1 MSDSA
6 ADPYL
11 LRTAQ
16 YLNSLESWNTN
27 YFGEKPRN
35 ISSRYL
41 SMAGQ
46 LLQSTGVFEITDHT
60 TASDWERFIAN
71 LEEILTDLQLHKKFA
86 DAEPYL
92 ELQPGSIS
100 NGLWHERHEI
110 LKFGNVHFDFKYQYL
125 KESSPIVSSAKS
137 HDDVGNEVPQPEDHR
152 EFNSIDK
159 ENEEDFDEYEL
170 PENAPECVLD
180 LVSTTN
186 DFASR
191 AHCLV
196 RWYNLRKFIILS
208 PRGDTILSEDKVK
221 LLLSS
226 ASVALSNI
234 DCHVPIFFQIHN
246 PKNHFYQGIS
256 EHQNIRTLY
265 EMVWYKRNLKQYS
278 HLSDLISV
286 FREKTGCNLN
296 DPITV
301 TVRLNY
307 CLDSFDLF
315 TCPSEEFSGNEHNDD
330 NTDEPSTIDSHN
342 QARKDTTRPRAQDM
356 RSGATFEQVVDAMG
370 DCVPHPY
377 KILKFLHVA
386 AIWPPVSDKVI
397 TDTQVHSDLD
407 PAEAPLWTIRCV
419 TSDNCN
425 MKLVHETQA
434 LFGLFKAAIDY
445 AYDRMGAEAVFSD
458 FNREDL
464 VSKCLRLSYDLAT
477 KPEVV
482 LSESSSDSIRKLVAL
497 FFYRQ
502 AEIVAQYD
510 ALDQLAAELKKK
522 PTLNE
527 IYRQF
532 NKKHKTSV
540 KEFIIRTQISRPFNP
555 KATPAL
561 PQRMFCTICD
571 EEFRLCGA
579 FSELCN

>member
-1 MSDSA
+1 MSS
-6 ADPYL
+6 
-11 LRTAQ
+11 
-16 YLNSLESWNTN
+16 
-27 YFGEKPRN
+27 
-35 ISSRYL
+35 
-41 SMAGQ
+41 Q
-46 LLQSTGVFEITDHT
+46 LLQSVGVFEITDHT
-60 TASDWERFIAN
+60 TASDWERFIAS
-71 LEEILTDLQLHKKFA
+71 LEEILTDLSLQKQSEDVKA
-86 DAEPYL
+86 YQ
-92 ELQPGSIS
+92 ELPSGSIS
-100 NGLWHERHEI
+100 KGPWHERHEV
-110 LKFGNVHFDFKYQYL
+110 LRFGNVNFDLKYQYL
-125 KESSPIVSSAKS
+125 KDNDLSTPTALQDVT
-137 HDDVGNEVPQPEDHR
+137 DDTSTQCRDDEDA
-152 EFNSIDK
+152 NSLGEQDDK
-159 ENEEDFDEYEL
+159 DFDVYEL
-170 PENAPECVLD
+170 PKNTPECVRD

-196 RWYNLRKFIILS
+196 RWYNLRRFIILS

-246 PKNHFYQGIS
+246 PNNHFYQGIS
-256 EHQNIRTLY
+256 EHQNIRTMY

-278 HLSDLISV
+278 YLSDLISM
-286 FREKTGCNLN
+286 FREKAGCNLD

-315 TCPSEEFSGNEHNDD
+315 LDPSEEFSGNEHNDEHQ
-330 NTDEPSTIDSHN
+330 DES
-342 QARKDTTRPRAQDM
+342 TTRTTRKKSQRDASKPRTQDM
-356 RSGATFEQVVDAMG
+356 RSGATFEQVIDEME

-386 AIWPPVSDKVI
+386 ALWPPVSDKVI

-407 PAEAPLWTIRCV
+407 AAEAPIWTIRCV

-434 LFGLFKAAIDY
+434 IFELFEAAISY
-445 AYDRMGAEAVFSD
+445 AYDKMDAANVFDDHDREALKS
-458 FNREDL
+458 R
-464 VSKCLRLSYDLAT
+464 CLRLCYDLAT

-482 LSESSSDSIRKLVAL
+482 LSERPSDSLRKLVAL
-497 FFYRQ
+497 FFHRQ
-502 AEIVAQYD
+502 AEITAQYD
-510 ALDQLAAELKKK
+510 ALDQLTEQLKKK

-527 IYRQF
+527 IYRNFTRKQ
-532 NKKHKTSV
+532 KPSV
-540 KEFIIRTQISRPFNP
+540 KEFIIRTQISRPFNSI
-555 KATPAL
+555 ATPAL
-561 PQRMFCTICD
+561 PQRMFCTICE